1 MSNWKIFYTKI
12 NLWFKRSCLLFVFIL
27 INYVSTLIFINSPLD
42 AGNYFV
48 KAFME
53 KHGIFLDPTFFDILI
68 NISIYLIICFNSHFM
83 NLPLNISKKV
93 DTIINGFLGWFV
105 VGYHYAGATNW
116 FWANPELR
124 QTMGFLIYISII
136 LFVSNIEFSK
146 IFWFVDKNFAF
157 KILDYSNKK
166 YSVCIL
172 KLHTNH

>member
-1 MSNWKIFYTKI
+1 
-12 NLWFKRSCLLFVFIL
+12 
-27 INYVSTLIFINSPLD
+27 
-42 AGNYFV
+42 
-48 KAFME
+48 ME
-53 KHGIFLDPTFFDILI
+53 KHGIFLGPTFFDILI

-146 IFWFVDKNFAF
+146 IF
-157 KILDYSNKK
+157 
-166 YSVCIL
+166 
-172 KLHTNH
+172 